1 MKILYISNSRIPTEK
16 AYGIQIIKMC
26 EAFSLQNNN
35 LKLVLP
41 TRKNKK
47 FKNIDILKYYNIKNN
62 FKIKKIKTF
71 DPVFLMKLPDGVYI
85 KFQLIFFS
93 ISSFFYLLFKKN
105 KFVLNHPPNCS
116 SKERAGVQDDK
127 RQVQGDI
134 IFYTR
139 DEYLLPLLQKFSN
152 KVIWEAHTLP
162 DNKNKYL
169 KYWGKCYKII
179 SISQSL
185 KNELVE
191 LGIKENKI
199 IVAHDGVDLNNF
211 QKLKQKLNLA
221 ENKKVILYSGHL
233 YDWKGAQVLADAS
246 EFLPDDCVIVFIGG
260 NDIDIKNFKNK
271 NKILINKNKILVLG
285 YKSPELIPKYLKS
298 ADVLILPNSAK
309 YEKSKWTSPMKL
321 FEYMASDRPIIASD
335 LPNIKE
341 VLNENNAIFFKP
353 DNSQDL
359 AKKIESVLNNKNLV
373 DKISQQ
379 AYQDV
384 KNYTWDKRAKK
395 ILEFIK

>member
-105 KFVLNHPPNCS
+105 KFVL
-116 SKERAGVQDDK
+116 KQVQD
-127 RQVQGDI
+127 DI

-211 QKLKQKLNLA
+211 QKLKQKLDLA

-246 EFLPDDCVIVFIGG
+246 EFLSDDCEVIFIGG
-260 NDIDIKNFKNK
+260 TDLDIKNFKSKNK
-271 NKILINKNKILVLG
+271 NLINKNKILVLG
-285 YKSPELIPKYLKS
+285 YKNPQLIPEYLKS

-309 YEKSKWTSPMKL
+309 DKKSKWTSPIKL
-321 FEYMASDRPIIASD
+321 FEYMASGRPIIASD
-335 LPNIKE
+335 LANIRE
-341 VLNENNAIFFKP
+341 ILNENNAVFFEP
-353 DNSQDL
+353 DNPQDL
-359 AKKIESVLNNKNLV
+359 AKKIESVLNNKNFA

-384 KNYTWDKRAKK
+384 KNYTWEKRAGK

>member
-26 EAFSLQNNN
+26 EAFSN
-35 LKLVLP
+35 LKINLELVLP

-71 DPVFLMKLPDGVYI
+71 DPNFLMKLPDGVYI
-85 KFQLIFFS
+85 KFQILFF
-93 ISSFFYLLFKKN
+93 IVCLFFYLLFKKN
-105 KFVLNHPPNCS
+105 KSEYF
-116 SKERAGVQDDK
+116 
-127 RQVQGDI
+127 
-134 IFYTR
+134 FYTR
-139 DEYLLPLLQKFSN
+139 DEYLLPLLQKFYN

-169 KYWGKCYKII
+169 KYWEKCYKII
-179 SISQSL
+179 AISQSL
-185 KNELVE
+185 KNELVK

-199 IVAHDGVDLNNF
+199 LVAHDGVDLNNF
-211 QKLKQKLNLA
+211 QKLKQKLDLA

-246 EFLPDDCVIVFIGG
+246 EFLSDDCEVIFIGG
-260 NDIDIKNFKNK
+260 TDLDIKNFKNK
-271 NKILINKNKILVLG
+271 NKNKKIKILG
-285 YKSPELIPKYLKS
+285 YKNPKLIPEYLES

-309 YEKSKWTSPMKL
+309 DEKSKWTSPMKL
-321 FEYMASDRPIIASD
+321 FEYMASGRPIIASD

-384 KNYTWDKRAKK
+384 KNYTWDKRAEK
-395 ILEFIK
+395 ILEFIIC

>member
-26 EAFSLQNNN
+26 EAFSN
-35 LKLVLP
+35 LKINLELVLP

-71 DPVFLMKLPDGVYI
+71 DPNFLMKLPNGVYI
-85 KFQLIFFS
+85 KFQILFF
-93 ISSFFYLLFKKN
+93 IVCLFFYLLFKKN
-105 KFVLNHPPNCS
+105 KSEYF
-116 SKERAGVQDDK
+116 
-127 RQVQGDI
+127 
-134 IFYTR
+134 FYTR
-139 DEYLLPLLQKFSN
+139 DEYLLPLLQKFYN

-169 KYWGKCYKII
+169 KYWEKCYKII
-179 SISQSL
+179 AISQSL
-185 KNELVE
+185 KNELVK

-199 IVAHDGVDLNNF
+199 LVAHDGVDLNNF
-211 QKLKQKLNLA
+211 QKLKQKLDLA

-233 YDWKGAQVLADAS
+233 YDWKGTQVLADAS

-285 YKSPELIPKYLKS
+285 YKNPQLIPEYLKS

-359 AKKIESVLNNKNLV
+359 AKKIESVLNNKNFA

-384 KNYTWDKRAKK
+384 KNYTWEKRAGK